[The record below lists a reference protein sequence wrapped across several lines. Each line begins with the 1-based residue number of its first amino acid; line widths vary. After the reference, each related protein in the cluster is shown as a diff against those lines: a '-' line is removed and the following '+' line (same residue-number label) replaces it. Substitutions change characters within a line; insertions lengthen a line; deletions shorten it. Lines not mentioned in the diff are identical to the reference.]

1 MAANTQA
8 NTSSSITGRIGSR
21 SRQKKA
27 ECTAVTRYRYTSS
40 TGSTKTGARFSSTY
54 GLLLKSNATSFNLNM
69 LEYLKQEWPLGLFI
83 LGTLLGTLIAL
94 LYI

>member
-1 MAANTQA
+1 
-8 NTSSSITGRIGSR
+8 
-21 SRQKKA
+21 
-27 ECTAVTRYRYTSS
+27 
-40 TGSTKTGARFSSTY
+40 
-54 GLLLKSNATSFNLNM
+54 M